1 MPLTRKVKDLLVPI
15 KDYAIVN
22 EDRPLS
28 DTIMALRKVYCQV
41 EIGKCTEAGHRN
53 ILVLDSQNKLVGI
66 LDFRTILRVLIPEI
80 AGGVTE
86 RLMALGVSAAFAE
99 AGTEELDESLLSF
112 RARVIKN
119 ADTKVKQVMLKI
131 RGIIQAEDDLLK
143 ALTLMY
149 GNRVTVLP
157 VYKNEELVGVLR
169 ESDLFLAVADI
180 TTE

>member
-1 MPLTRKVKDLLVPI
+1 
-15 KDYAIVN
+15 
-22 EDRPLS
+22 
-28 DTIMALRKVYCQV
+28 
-41 EIGKCTEAGHRN
+41 
-53 ILVLDSQNKLVGI
+53 
-66 LDFRTILRVLIPEI
+66 
-80 AGGVTE
+80 
-86 RLMALGVSAAFAE
+86 MALGVSAAFAE
-99 AGTEELDESLLSF
+99 AGTEELDESRLSF

-157 VYKNEELVGVLR
+157 VYKNKELIGVLR

>member
-1 MPLTRKVKDLLVPI
+1 
-15 KDYAIVN
+15 
-22 EDRPLS
+22 
-28 DTIMALRKVYCQV
+28 
-41 EIGKCTEAGHRN
+41 
-53 ILVLDSQNKLVGI
+53 
-66 LDFRTILRVLIPEI
+66 
-80 AGGVTE
+80 
-86 RLMALGVSAAFAE
+86 
-99 AGTEELDESLLSF
+99 
-112 RARVIKN
+112 
-119 ADTKVKQVMLKI
+119 MLKI